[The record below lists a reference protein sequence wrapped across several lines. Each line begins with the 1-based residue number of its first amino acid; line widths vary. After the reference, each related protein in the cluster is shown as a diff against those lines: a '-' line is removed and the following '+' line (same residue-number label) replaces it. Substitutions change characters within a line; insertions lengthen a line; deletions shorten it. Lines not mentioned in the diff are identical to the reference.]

1 MFKQLFNLKKLT
13 LSIDDQMNLDEKV
26 GESFFNGLENIEEI
40 KLFIENANY
49 DVKFIRSTKFVSK
62 MIKLQSFRFH
72 VTMFDLNF
80 NKVCNLDFI
89 KDLSHIFELNLSDN
103 NLSEVKCDV
112 FDGLCNVKILNLV
125 NCRLRTSNL
134 FENLHTLEQLY
145 LGSNGFSN
153 LKPLFFKALTNLKV
167 LSLQK
172 NSISNIRIDLFANL
186 KCLEELDLSWNF
198 IESIEDNLFVSL
210 KNLKNLIL
218 YENNLFSV
226 NFLSFNCLENLEELD
241 LRSNSLSFIHEN
253 AFKWCINLK
262 VLMLNKNV
270 DLVLENYRW
279 QSFENL
285 KHVFLDFSQTIKYPL
300 YPFNDGISFHK
311 NFVEYHLAK
320 MIVDSNFLLKKEYLV
335 F

>member
-125 NCRLRTSNL
+125 NIIENDIKSILKKKIVKNFTTELCTGVSRLFNEKNS
-134 FENLHTLEQLY
+134 
-145 LGSNGFSN
+145 
-153 LKPLFFKALTNLKV
+153 FFKHEITN
-167 LSLQK
+167 
-172 NSISNIRIDLFANL
+172 IYSNYFRRFFDMILF
-186 KCLEELDLSWNF
+186 
-198 IESIEDNLFVSL
+198 
-210 KNLKNLIL
+210 
-218 YENNLFSV
+218 Y
-226 NFLSFNCLENLEELD
+226 
-241 LRSNSLSFIHEN
+241 
-253 AFKWCINLK
+253 
-262 VLMLNKNV
+262 
-270 DLVLENYRW
+270 
-279 QSFENL
+279 
-285 KHVFLDFSQTIKYPL
+285 
-300 YPFNDGISFHK
+300 
-311 NFVEYHLAK
+311 
-320 MIVDSNFLLKKEYLV
+320 
-335 F
+335 